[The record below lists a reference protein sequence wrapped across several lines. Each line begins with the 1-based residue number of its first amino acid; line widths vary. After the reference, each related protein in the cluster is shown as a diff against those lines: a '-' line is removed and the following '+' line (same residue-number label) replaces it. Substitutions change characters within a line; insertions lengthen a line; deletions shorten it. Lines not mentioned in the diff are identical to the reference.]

1 MAKKCFN
8 INATLTDNFRVMC
21 TVRDFSYY
29 LNMPAMGR
37 EVDSGVS
44 PLEALLAAMGACQC
58 IVTKFFAPQQGINL
72 KEIKIDMS
80 GEFDSDRFLGINEK
94 GEIGFT
100 KITSKFYIKADNSET
115 EIRNFI
121 NFVVK
126 NSPVNGSIKSS
137 LDIIT
142 EVYSL

>member
-37 EVDSGVS
+37 EIDSGVS
-44 PLEALLAAMGACQC
+44 PLEALLTAMGACQC
-58 IVTKFFAPQQGINL
+58 IVTKFFAPQKGINL

-80 GEFDSDRFLGINEK
+80 GEFDSDRFLDIHEN
-94 GEIGFT
+94 GEVGFT
-100 KITSKFYIKADNSET
+100 KIISKFYIKADNSEA
-115 EIRNFI
+115 EIRDFI

-126 NSPVNGSIKSS
+126 NSPVNGSIKPSI
-137 LDIIT
+137 DIIT
-142 EVYSL
+142 EVCFL